1 MSNWPWITKSSSA
14 GSLLGNLMEIQ
25 RPQQPFPISISLDLD
40 SFGQVS
46 VNKWSRIEQNR
57 NDILDCIR
65 FSTIFNLTQQIHYTK
80 LLTLKSVAGGRVVSA
95 LDCYAEGSLF
105 KSDIL
110 PLLKHAYG
118 EQQPATIDLLA
129 IKMVGSCHTRGE
141 AQGISCMPPPSVDK
155 AAHSGGF
162 EIQRRH
168 HQKSKTEVSV
178 APQKDMCPPKLK
190 RKKLLTLEISKVGG
204 WIVWT
209 NFINDQF

>member
-1 MSNWPWITKSSSA
+1 MRKVPCSNLASYLCWNMHMGTA
-14 GSLLGNLMEIQ
+14 
-25 RPQQPFPISISLDLD
+25 ISHH
-40 SFGQVS
+40 
-46 VNKWSRIEQNR
+46 R
-57 NDILDCIR
+57 
-65 FSTIFNLTQQIHYTK
+65 STGHQ
-80 LLTLKSVAGGRVVSA
+80 
-95 LDCYAEGSLF
+95 E
-105 KSDIL
+105 
-110 PLLKHAYG
+110 
-118 EQQPATIDLLA
+118 
-129 IKMVGSCHTRGE
+129 VGSCHTRGE

-209 NFINDQF
+209 NFINTNFSQNNEVYFIQLIIQIVFWDEIFPSCYIRLLGISKNKNMLL